1 MLGTRI
7 VFLLSISLAGAFAQL
22 TLDQKTADF
31 LNLAGLYAKNYAP
44 YEWKRDVYGFD
55 LLNLRP
61 WMDQVTASK
70 DDLDFYDICVRYVAG
85 LKSGGHD
92 RYLLPSS
99 FTARLNITVDLY
111 DGKALIDSIDRT
123 QLPARDFPF
132 QIGELEVYGIVSSPG
147 AARRSAVQTITI
159 RPQQRIA
166 RVVDLGDTASV
177 VIERQN

>member
-1 MLGTRI
+1 MLGQRI

-22 TLDQKTADF
+22 TPDQKNADF

-92 RYLLPSS
+92 RYLIPSS
-99 FTARLNITVDLY
+99 FTARLNFTVDLY
-111 DGKALIDSIDRT
+111 DGKALIDSIGRT
-123 QLPARDFPF
+123 RLPAGDYPF
-132 QIGELEVYGIVSSPG
+132 QIGRASCRE
-147 AARRSAVQTITI
+147 
-159 RPQQRIA
+159 
-166 RVVDLGDTASV
+166 RV
-177 VIERQN
+177 